1 MDNQNREVRLFV
13 RKRLGFM
20 GKSKQQKKKNVQE
33 IVASGAK
40 SQRRVL
46 VATYKKQPDQL
57 GWIRKRRLY
66 NYPLSEEEADA
77 TTVDDWSNVKELW
90 LYSGTKDRR
99 HIYAAEF
106 GGIKSRKDFLAEH
119 PDYPKGKGK
128 GHGDNYAVFLV
139 RHKYQPTLDE
149 SVVVV
154 RTADFKRT
162 PKVAKAV
169 RAYQAGGELGC
180 LLDYLPAE
188 LAPLTHDQLR
198 VCEAAIQYDFFD
210 ELLPAVTRSLT
221 GTGAKFR
228 LATVFSGIGAIE
240 QALIRTHVDHEI
252 VFACDN
258 GDQTPFVCGA
268 VAWQECVGEFRK
280 LSKFVDGM
288 QPSTESQ
295 CWAAEIIR
303 QQRDTIQLLLNGA
316 PAMSKRPEREL
327 KDRVQMLFE
336 AVGFYKFRCAW
347 ESERDWKARKNLVD
361 MLYRPLL
368 SRNKVRQSYM
378 ANYPVTDD
386 RFHWNV
392 TFLEGEPYRDQV
404 DLFVGGSPCQSFSLV
419 GKQMG
424 LSDTRGTLFY
434 EYARLVSEIRPKCF
448 IYENVRALLSNDGGK
463 TWATMA
469 KVFTDL
475 GYDWKYKVLNSKD
488 YGIPQNRE
496 RVFVVGFRKDLGVG
510 DKFEFPLPMELK
522 TTMQDYL
529 LDVVPGKYYLPE
541 KGVRFVLD
549 EGNLTKRYT
558 QVDGSVQLCQKKN
571 QQFNWH
577 GDFVF
582 VDEETAERLG
592 MPEMA
597 KYYLSEKV
605 TKYVLASGTKT
616 FYSRPQT
623 DLSIARPLLTSMHK
637 MHRAGV
643 DNYITRQ
650 GRIRK
655 LAPRECLRLMGFS
668 DTFRIVVPDTPMYQQ
683 AGNAIVV
690 DVLVSILDSIKHVVP
705 ELFEKKKGTTK

>member
-1 MDNQNREVRLFV
+1 MEKLVEHKK
-13 RKRLGFM
+13 RKLAP
-20 GKSKQQKKKNVQE
+20 KK
-33 IVASGAK
+33 VAKPANK
-40 SQRRVL
+40 KVVL
-46 VATYKKQPDQL
+46 VGTYKTRQL
-57 GWIRKRRLY
+57 ESWPEYY
-66 NYPLSEEEADA
+66 NYPLFKGDDANEASWLQ
-77 TTVDDWSNVKELW
+77 VNELW
-90 LYSGTKDRR
+90 LFKGKTEGRYFTAKCLGVKTRDELKKFGYKVKGEGRSNRYVLFKIAKT
-99 HIYAAEF
+99 YAPAKTSAALAEAVEKV
-106 GGIKSRKDFLAEH
+106 IVRIKDF
-119 PDYPKGKGK
+119 K
-128 GHGDNYAVFLV
+128 
-139 RHKYQPTLDE
+139 
-149 SVVVV
+149 
-154 RTADFKRT
+154 TA
-162 PKVAKAV
+162 PKVQKQLKAYLESSDRNDPALAKQLPTILVKVPSAV
-169 RAYQAGGELGC
+169 
-180 LLDYLPAE
+180 
-188 LAPLTHDQLR
+188 LR
-198 VCEAAIQYDFFD
+198 VCENTFQTDFFD
-210 ELLPAVTRSLT
+210 ELIPVVAQRLRRN
-221 GTGAKFR
+221 GQKFK

-240 QALIRTHVDHEI
+240 QALLRTHVDHEI

-258 GDQTPFVCGA
+258 GDQTPFLCGA
-268 VAWQECVGEFRK
+268 VEWQECVDTFKK
-280 LSKFVDGM
+280 LRDFVKEM
-288 QPSTESQ
+288 RPTTESQ
-295 CWAAEIIR
+295 RWAVEMIR
-303 QQRDTIQLLLNGA
+303 KQSDTIQGLLNGA

-327 KDRVQMLFE
+327 KDRVQMLHE
-336 AVGFYKFRCAW
+336 AVGFYKFRVTW
-347 ESERDWKARKNLVD
+347 EAEKDWQQRKQLVD

-368 SRNKVRQSYM
+368 SRNKVRQSYV

-392 TFLEGEPYRDQV
+392 TFLEGRPYRNQV

-475 GYDWKYKVLNSKD
+475 GYDWKHQVLNSKD

-510 DKFEFPLPMELK
+510 DRFEFPKPKKLE

-529 LDVVPGKYYLPE
+529 LDVVEGKYYLPE

-558 QVDGSVQLCQKKN
+558 QVDGTVQLCQKKN

-582 VDEETAERLG
+582 VDEATAKKLG
-592 MPEMA
+592 MPDMD
-597 KYYLSEKV
+597 KYFLSEKV
-605 TKYVLASGTKT
+605 RKYVLATGTKT
-616 FYSRPQT
+616 FYSRPKT
-623 DLSIARPLLTSMHK
+623 DLAVARPLLTSMHK

-643 DNYITRQ
+643 DNYITRD

-668 DTFRIVVPDTPMYQQ
+668 DTFKIVVPDTPMYQQ

-690 DVLVSILDSIKHVVP
+690 DVLVSILDSIKTAAP
-705 ELFEKKKGTTK
+705 SLFAKEA

>member
-1 MDNQNREVRLFV
+1 MAIKHTK
-13 RKRLGFM
+13 RKVAP
-20 GKSKQQKKKNVQE
+20 KKDSVTASD
-33 IVASGAK
+33 IVVVGN
-40 SQRRVL
+40 
-46 VATYKKQPDQL
+46 YKTRQL
-57 GWIRKRRLY
+57 GWIKKNGVY
-66 NYPLSEEEADA
+66 NYPVREGDEFTPESFA
-77 TTVDDWSNVKELW
+77 KIRELW
-90 LYSGTKDRR
+90 LYANVKSERHVFTAQFVGKMTK
-99 HIYAAEF
+99 AEF
-106 GGIKSRKDFLAEH
+106 LAAH
-119 PDYPKGKGK
+119 PSYAKLGPSKQKAYYVFTAKPVDYPSELGSQIVI
-128 GHGDNYAVFLV
+128 A
-139 RHKYQPTLDE
+139 RA
-149 SVVVV
+149 
-154 RTADFKRT
+154 ADFGGYSV
-162 PKVAKAV
+162 KVKKAIL
-169 RAYQAGGELGC
+169 QFKQDGEFAPLVA
-180 LLDYLPAE
+180 YLPKE
-188 LAPLTHDQLR
+188 LAKVPVSRLR
-198 VCEAAIQYDFFD
+198 VCDNAFQTDFLD
-210 ELLPAVTRSLT
+210 ELMPAVVNKLSGNGTR
-221 GTGAKFR
+221 FR

-240 QALIRTHVDHEI
+240 QALLRTHVDHEI

-258 GDQTPFVCGA
+258 GDQTPFLCGA
-268 VAWQECVGEFRK
+268 VEWQECVDTFKKLREFVK
-280 LSKFVDGM
+280 EM
-288 QPSTESQ
+288 HPTTESQ
-295 CWAAEIIR
+295 RWAAEMIKK
-303 QQRDTIQLLLNGA
+303 QSDTIQSLLNGA

-327 KDRVQMLFE
+327 KDRVQMLHE
-336 AVGFYKFRCAW
+336 AIGFYKFRVTW
-347 ESERDWKARKNLVD
+347 EAEKDWQQRKQLVD

-368 SRNKVRQSYM
+368 ARNKVRQSYV

-392 TFLEGEPYRDQV
+392 TFLEGRPYRDRV

-475 GYDWKYKVLNSKD
+475 GYDWKHQVLNSKD

-510 DKFEFPLPMELK
+510 DRFEFPKPKKLE

-529 LDVVPGKYYLPE
+529 LDVVEGKYYLPE

-558 QVDGSVQLCQKKN
+558 QVDGTVQLCQKKN

-582 VDEETAERLG
+582 VDEATAKKLG
-592 MPEMA
+592 MPDMD
-597 KYYLSEKV
+597 KYFLSEKV
-605 TKYVLASGTKT
+605 RKYVLATGTKT
-616 FYSRPQT
+616 FYSRPKT
-623 DLSIARPLLTSMHK
+623 DLAVARPLLTSMHK

-643 DNYITRQ
+643 DNYITRD

-668 DTFRIVVPDTPMYQQ
+668 DTFKIVVPDTPMYQQ

-690 DVLVSILDSIKHVVP
+690 DVLVSILDSIKAAAP
-705 ELFEKKKGTTK
+705 TLFNKEG